1 MIKIIYESTSTKLY
15 GICFK
20 CCCRIECVLADTTNV
35 NGANTVKCPMCKL
48 GIIEVR
54 KVTKNEPND

>member
-1 MIKIIYESTSTKLY
+1 MRQMIKIIYESTSTKLY

-20 CCCRIECVLADTTNV
+20 CCCRIECVLEDTTN
-35 NGANTVKCPMCKL
+35 NTVKCPMCKL

-54 KVTKNEPND
+54 KIAKNEPIN